1 MAHKFP
7 PPSVVVRLPKD
18 MPMPVVYTD
27 AVTALTRCR
36 TLDEAKYFSDKAEAL
51 AAWAKIYNSNQAS
64 VEATRLKWH
73 AYRRMGVLAEELM
86 PKADQRGGA
95 TALLKEQGFS
105 HSTASVIRR
114 VARLTHGEFKEL
126 VDQERPYAPSVV
138 RHYDRQGTDSWITFQ
153 DHIGRLRL
161 FCDKHDAKEFA
172 NELAPDERKRAKL
185 IMGDIMEW
193 CDQFERHLKA

>member
-1 MAHKFP
+1 M
-7 PPSVVVRLPKD
+7 PKD
-18 MPMPVVYTD
+18 MPLPVVYTE

-51 AAWAKIYNSNQAS
+51 QAWAKIYNSNQAS
-64 VEATRLKWH
+64 IEATRLKWH

-95 TALLKEQGFS
+95 MTLLKEQGFS

-114 VARLTHGEFKEL
+114 VARLAEGEFKDL

-138 RHYDRQGTDSWITFQ
+138 RHYDRTGTDSWIVFQ
-153 DHIGRLRL
+153 DLFGRMRL
-161 FCDKHDAKEFA
+161 FCDKHDAKTFA
-172 NELAPDERKRAKL
+172 NELARDERTRAKAIVNDL
-185 IMGDIMEW
+185 MEW
-193 CDQFERHLKA
+193 IDQFERYLKA